1 MPYLKLPDAD
11 IHYELFGNGP
21 PLLFLSATAW
31 HGGVWKMHQVPDLSR
46 DHQVIVFDQR
56 GIGQSTATG
65 TDFSTSQ
72 LARDAVALLDRL
84 GIKKTSLCGHSN
96 GGRVA
101 QLLALDWPDRVEK
114 LILASSGATHA
125 SKGIPL
131 VMCQE
136 MVEKGYP
143 HYVRDHAVDVGFT
156 KEFVKKHPDKVEALL
171 KERLDNLPKL
181 ENFLRYVVAR
191 QESDT
196 TSRLKDIRAP
206 TLVMI
211 GDDENHGATSGA
223 THMDFAKILARD
235 IPGAKLVVFP
245 GQGHYYLFMEP
256 DKANR
261 TIREFLAG
269 K

>member
-1 MPYLKLPDAD
+1 MPFVKLPDAEL
-11 IHYELFGNGP
+11 HYEAFGEGP

-31 HGGVWKMHQVPDLSR
+31 HGGVWTLHQVPDLSR
-46 DHQVIVFDQR
+46 DHRIVVFDQR
-56 GIGQSTATG
+56 GIGTSAASG
-65 TDFSTSQ
+65 ADFSTKR
-72 LARDAVALLDRL
+72 LAQDAIALLDHL
-84 GIKKTSLCGHSN
+84 GIRKASLLGHSN

-101 QLLALDWPDRVEK
+101 QLIALDWPDRVEK

-125 SKGIPL
+125 SKGIP
-131 VMCQE
+131 VGMCLE

-143 HYVRDHAVDVGFT
+143 AYVRDHAIEVGFT
-156 KEFVKKHPDKVEALL
+156 KDFVAKNPAKVEALL

-196 TSRLKDIRAP
+196 TSRLKAIRAP

-211 GDDENHGATSGA
+211 GDDEDHGAAADA
-223 THMDFAKILARD
+223 THMAFAKVLARD
-235 IPGAKLVVFP
+235 IPGAKLMVFP

-256 DKANR
+256 EKANAA
-261 TIREFLAG
+261 IREFLAA